1 MERRARAAIYRK
13 MEKIPD
19 DLGTAVNVQTMVF
32 GNKGDDS
39 GTGVAFTRDPAT
51 GENRPYGD
59 FLRNAQGEDVVAGIR
74 VTEPLDAMGNDFPEC
89 HPQLL
94 ELMQTLQNHYR
105 DMCDIE
111 FTIEQ
116 GRLFLL
122 QTRVGKRTAAAALRM
137 AVEMEEE
144 GLIDQREAVLRVQP
158 AQLDQ
163 LLHPQFDPAAKYTA
177 VTKGLNASPGAAV
190 GKVYF
195 TADVAERHHDAGEHV
210 ILVRP
215 ETSPDDL
222 HGMIAAEGILTSRGG
237 LVSHAAVVARGMGT
251 PAVCGANE
259 LDIDVDGRPVHGQR
273 RRRCARATSSRSTAP
288 PARS

>member
-1 MERRARAAIYRK
+1 

-74 VTEPLDAMGNDFPEC
+74 VTEHLDAMANTFPEC
-89 HPQLL
+89 HTQLL
-94 ELMQTLQNHYR
+94 EVMDALQTHYR

-137 AVEMEEE
+137 AVEMEGEA
-144 GLIDQREAVLRVQP
+144 LIDKREAVLRVQP
-158 AQLDQ
+158 EQLDQ
-163 LLHPQFDPAAKYTA
+163 MLHPQFDPKAKYTA
-177 VTKGLNASPGAAV
+177 LAKGLNASPGAAV
-190 GKVYF
+190 GQVAF
-195 TADVAERHHDAGEHV
+195 TADDAE
-210 ILVRP
+210 
-215 ETSPDDL
+215 
-222 HGMIAAEGILTSRGG
+222 
-237 LVSHAAVVARGMGT
+237 
-251 PAVCGANE
+251 
-259 LDIDVDGRPVHGQR
+259 
-273 RRRCARATSSRSTAP
+273 ARARPRVSPSSSSVPRPRPTTCTA
-288 PARS
+288 